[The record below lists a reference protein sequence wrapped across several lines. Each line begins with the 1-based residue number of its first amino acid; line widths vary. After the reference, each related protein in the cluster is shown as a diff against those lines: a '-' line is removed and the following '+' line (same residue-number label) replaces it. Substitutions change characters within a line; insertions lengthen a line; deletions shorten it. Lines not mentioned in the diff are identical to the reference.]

1 MRRILFNV
9 FAIVILLSGVA
20 GNCKK
25 KNNGGGGTNEPALAV
40 TLDPAANSLQPPSAQ
55 TTFPLTVTV
64 TSTMPAAGVTI
75 DVSCKKDDG
84 SSDPAF
90 FTTSISAT
98 SATSNFSIT
107 NTPIGV
113 ICVTSVTV
121 TSKSTSSNKWT
132 GSYRYSRK
140 S

>member
-1 MRRILFNV
+1 MRKILFNV
-9 FAIVILLSGVA
+9 FAAVILLSGMA
-20 GNCKK
+20 GSCKK
-25 KNNGGGGTNEPALAV
+25 KSNGGGGTNEPALNV
-40 TLDPAANSLQPPSAQ
+40 TLDPPANSLQPPAAQ

-90 FTTSISAT
+90 FTTSVSAST
-98 SATSNFSIT
+98 AASNINIT

-113 ICVTSVTV
+113 ICVTTVTV